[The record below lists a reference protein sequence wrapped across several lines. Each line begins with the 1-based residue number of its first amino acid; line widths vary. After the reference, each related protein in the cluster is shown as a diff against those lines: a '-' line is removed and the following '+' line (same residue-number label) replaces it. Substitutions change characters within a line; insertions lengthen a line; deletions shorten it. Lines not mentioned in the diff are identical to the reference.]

1 MKLEIALLGLF
12 LVCWAVG
19 VVALLGG
26 LSLAGSLDL
35 GLYGLYSIAAAA
47 GWLSGNIYLQ
57 RSRGYPRDFR
67 RRLLLIYL
75 VGPPGLLLLL
85 RMMASREAQ
94 LAAPIVPSY
103 AMLVFAVFFLVPVS
117 LRGIGTAKR

>member
-1 MKLEIALLGLF
+1 MKFEIALLGLF
-12 LVCWAVG
+12 LVCWGVG

-35 GLYGLYSIAAAA
+35 SLYAFYSLAAAT
-47 GWLSGNIYLQ
+47 GWLSGNVYLL
-57 RSRGYPRDFR
+57 RSRGFPSDFR
-67 RRLLLIYL
+67 RRLLLVYL
-75 VGPPGLLLLL
+75 VGPPGLLLLV

-103 AMLVFAVFFLVPVS
+103 AMLVCVIFFLVPVT
-117 LRGIGTAKR
+117 LKGAGQKR